1 MKSEEKNQKL
11 KLGIL
16 ASGGGTNLQS
26 IIDACEA
33 GTINAE
39 VCVVISNNENA
50 KALER
55 ARNHNIPAF
64 RFARKSFGSKK
75 ELEGAMLAC
84 FKEHGAQLVCLA
96 GYMHIVGTTLL
107 EPYAGCMINIHP
119 ALLPSFPG
127 LEGQKQAWEYGVKVS
142 GCTVH
147 FVDDKMDHGP
157 IIGQIAVDV
166 KEDDTAE
173 TLQKRILEQ
182 EHKLYP
188 RCIQLIAENKVR
200 IDGRRVSLSS

>member
-1 MKSEEKNQKL
+1 MNEKTKKL
-11 KLGIL
+11 QLGVL
-16 ASGGGTNLQS
+16 ASGSGTNLQS

-39 VCVVISNNENA
+39 VCVVISDNENA

-55 ARNHNIPAF
+55 ARNHNIPTF
-64 RFARKSFGSKK
+64 SFARKSFGSKK
-75 ELEGAMLAC
+75 EFEGAMLKC
-84 FKEHGAQLVCLA
+84 LQEHGAQLVCLA
-96 GYMHIVGTTLL
+96 GYMRIVGTTLL

-127 LEGQKQAWEYGVKVS
+127 LEGQYQAWGYGVKVS

-166 KEDDTAE
+166 KENDTAE

-188 RCIQLIAENKVR
+188 KCIQLIVEGKVR
-200 IDGRRVSLSS
+200 IDGRRVRIAEL

>member
-1 MKSEEKNQKL
+1 MTKQKL
-11 KLGIL
+11 KLGVL
-16 ASGGGTNLQS
+16 ASGSGTNLQS

-33 GTINAE
+33 GKLDAR
-39 VCVVISNNENA
+39 VCVVVSDREDA
-50 KALER
+50 KALDR
-55 ARNHNIPAF
+55 ARNHDIPAF
-64 RFARKSFGSKK
+64 SVNRKSFGSKK
-75 ELEGAMLAC
+75 EFETAILEKLE
-84 FKEHGAQLVCLA
+84 EHGTELVCLA
-96 GYMHIVGTTLL
+96 GYMRIVGSTLL
-107 EPYAGCMINIHP
+107 EPYAGHMINIHP

-127 LEGQKQAWEYGVKVS
+127 LEGQRQAWEYGVKVS

-157 IIGQIAVDV
+157 IIGQIAVEV

-188 RCIQLIAENKVR
+188 KCIQLIVEGKVR
-200 IDGRRVSLSS
+200 INGRKVIVE

>member
-1 MKSEEKNQKL
+1 MTTQKL
-11 KLGIL
+11 KLGVL
-16 ASGGGTNLQS
+16 ASGSGTNLQS

-33 GTINAE
+33 GTIDAQ
-39 VCVVISNNENA
+39 VCVVVSDNENA

-64 RFARKSFGSKK
+64 SFTRKSFGSKK
-75 ELEGAMLAC
+75 EFEDAMLKC
-84 FKEHGAQLVCLA
+84 LEEHGTELVCLA
-96 GYMHIVGTTLL
+96 GYMRIVGATLL
-107 EPYAGCMINIHP
+107 EPYAGHMINIHP

-127 LEGQKQAWEYGVKVS
+127 LEGQNQAWEYGVKVS

-147 FVDDKMDHGP
+147 FVDDKMDNGP

-166 KEDDTAE
+166 REGDTAE

-188 RCIQLIAENKVR
+188 HCIQLIAKSKVK
-200 IDGRRVSLSS
+200 IEGRKVKVSSSS

>member
-1 MKSEEKNQKL
+1 MMTQKL

-16 ASGGGTNLQS
+16 ASGSGTNLQS

-33 GTINAE
+33 GTVDAQ
-39 VCVVISNNENA
+39 VCVVVSDNESA

-55 ARNHNIPAF
+55 ARNKNIPAF
-64 RFARKSFGSKK
+64 SFSRKSFSSKN
-75 ELEGAMLAC
+75 EFEGAMLAC
-84 FKEHGAQLVCLA
+84 LKEHGVELVCLA
-96 GYMHIVGTTLL
+96 GYMRIVGTTLL
-107 EPYAGCMINIHP
+107 EPYTGHMINIHP

-147 FVDDKMDHGP
+147 FVDDKMDNGP
-157 IIGQIAVDV
+157 IIGQVAVEV
-166 KEDDTAE
+166 KEGDTTEA
-173 TLQKRILEQ
+173 LQKRILEQ

-188 RCIQLIAENKVR
+188 RCIQLIAENRVR
-200 IDGRRVSLSS
+200 VDGRKVIIE